1 MEEAD
6 NQKSAE
12 ADCNAKQPVSFEKVS
27 HLWSGCQSLK
37 RLRIGP

>member
-12 ADCNAKQPVSFEKVS
+12 ADCNAKQPVSFEKSVICGAVVS
-27 HLWSGCQSLK
+27 
-37 RLRIGP
+37 R